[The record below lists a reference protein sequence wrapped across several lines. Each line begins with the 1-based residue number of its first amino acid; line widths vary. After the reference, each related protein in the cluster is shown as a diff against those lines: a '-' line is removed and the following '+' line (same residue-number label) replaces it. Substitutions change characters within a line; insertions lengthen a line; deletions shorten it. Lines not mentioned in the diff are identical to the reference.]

1 MNTLQKVFDNFKWD
15 YKNKYEHW
23 IILYSNRDRHTFL
36 GRTNKP
42 GNDEYII
49 VKQIKMNKYYD
60 DILREIYFYACC
72 NKNKYFNETLDVSL
86 SEDGRYLFLI
96 LKNEGI
102 DLKEFVNVINTTGNI
117 TYVKDIIFQVVKGL
131 KILHKNNLSHND
143 LKPSNIIITA
153 QGNAKIW
160 GFHLTSKVSTIRY
173 SGINGYYSPQALLG
187 KSKTKED
194 DMWSVG
200 VIYFE
205 LVKKRMGIFQI
216 PINGPIYEYGKE
228 ILQYILENLYDIKL
242 PYTEWNEDINYKYII
257 NLINEG
263 IYNKFESRLKK
274 SLLTDVDDADKEI
287 IMKLLELDPSKRMT
301 AEQLLNSSTFQA
313 FNNKLLEP
321 EINYNEIDY
330 NRYFKN
336 HKPENLDEFKE
347 YLEEIKE
354 KFFGIAIF
362 E

>member
-1 MNTLQKVFDNFKWD
+1 MDLIKNDFDNFKWD
-15 YKNKYEHW
+15 YKNKYKDW
-23 IILYSNRDRHTFL
+23 IIIETSGDRHTFL
-36 GRTNKP
+36 GRANKS
-42 GNDEYII
+42 GNHEYII
-49 VKQIKMNKYYD
+49 VTQIKMNEKYD

-72 NKNKYFNETLDVSL
+72 NKNKYFNETLDVFL

-102 DLKEFVNVINTTGNI
+102 DLKNVINFINNTGNI
-117 TYVKDIIFQVVKGL
+117 IHVKYIIFQVVKGL
-131 KILHKNNLSHND
+131 RILHKNNLSHND

-173 SGINGYYSPQALLG
+173 SGTNGYNSPQALLG
-187 KSKTKED
+187 KLKTKED

-200 VIYFE
+200 VIYLE
-205 LVKKRMGIFQI
+205 LVKKIIGIFQI

-228 ILQYILENLYDIKL
+228 MLQYILENFYDIKL